1 VSQKEEIIQGLMREA
16 DEREVDEIVARVQAL
31 MIMEEEQTQTQV
43 DELMM
48 QVVEARLEADEERR
62 KGEEL

>member
-1 VSQKEEIIQGLMREA
+1 MREA